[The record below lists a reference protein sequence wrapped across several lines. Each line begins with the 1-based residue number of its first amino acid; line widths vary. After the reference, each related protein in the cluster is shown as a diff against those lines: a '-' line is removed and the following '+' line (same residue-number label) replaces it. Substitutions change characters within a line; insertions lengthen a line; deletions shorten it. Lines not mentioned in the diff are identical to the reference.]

1 MIEQSILPCKRPKVE
16 RAKLSQNAICML
28 YAVAAKAPEGR
39 RNIGRGIAP
48 VKADGTKAPEGRQI
62 ILLLLEFTGAMPLQD
77 DWCSPLS
84 SVAPPGLLWVGCL
97 YRGDAP
103 ACILSPL
110 RGYCGGCL
118 YRGDA
123 PACIPPPL
131 RGYCGGCLYRGAAP
145 ACLPSPLRGYCGGCL
160 YRGDAPACIL
170 SPLRGFCV
178 HHNRPRS
185 TLSIARYGIV
195 YTIAIERKPQN
206 YILPS
211 LTGRGWGR
219 VCCGGGSAVGEGLL
233 WGCVFFYFPHCSS
246 RKARR
251 FLNQSFSVCISS
263 S

>member
-39 RNIGRGIAP
+39 WNTGRGVTP

-77 DWCSPLS
+77 DWCSPSS
-84 SVAPPGLLWVGCL
+84 SVAPPGLLWVGH
-97 YRGDAP
+97 
-103 ACILSPL
+103 
-110 RGYCGGCL
+110 L

-145 ACLPSPLRGYCGGCL
+145 ACVPPPLRGYCGGCL
-160 YRGDAPACIL
+160 YRGDAPACVPP
-170 SPLRGFCV
+170 PLRGFCV

-185 TLSIARYGIV
+185 TLSIARQGIV

-219 VCCGGGSAVGEGLL
+219 VCCGGVS
-233 WGCVFFYFPHCSS
+233 FF
-246 RKARR
+246 
-251 FLNQSFSVCISS
+251 ISPTAHRGRPGAS
-263 S
+263 

>member
-28 YAVAAKAPEGR
+28 YAVAAKAP
-39 RNIGRGIAP
+39 
-48 VKADGTKAPEGRQI
+48 
-62 ILLLLEFTGAMPLQD
+62 
-77 DWCSPLS
+77 
-84 SVAPPGLLWVGCL
+84 PGLLWVGH
-97 YRGDAP
+97 
-103 ACILSPL
+103 
-110 RGYCGGCL
+110 L

-131 RGYCGGCLYRGAAP
+131 RGYCGGCLYRGDAP
-145 ACLPSPLRGYCGGCL
+145 ACILSPLRGYCGGHL
-160 YRGDAPACIL
+160 YRGAAPACIL

-185 TLSIARYGIV
+185 TLSIARQGIV

-219 VCCGGGSAVGEGLL
+219 VCCGGVSAVGECLL
-233 WGCVFFYFPHCSS
+233 WGRVCCGGVSFF
-246 RKARR
+246 
-251 FLNQSFSVCISS
+251 ISPTAHRGRPGAS
-263 S
+263 

>member
-1 MIEQSILPCKRPKVE
+1 
-16 RAKLSQNAICML
+16 ML

-39 RNIGRGIAP
+39 R
-48 VKADGTKAPEGRQI
+48 I
-62 ILLLLEFTGAMPLQD
+62 ILLLLEFTGRCPYRTIGAHHRLP
-77 DWCSPLS
+77 SPLR
-84 SVAPPGLLWVGCL
+84 GYCGGCL

-110 RGYCGGCL
+110 RGYCGGH
-118 YRGDA
+118 
-123 PACIPPPL
+123 
-131 RGYCGGCLYRGAAP
+131 LYRGA
-145 ACLPSPLRGYCGGCL
+145 
-160 YRGDAPACIL
+160 APACIL

-219 VCCGGGSAVGEGLL
+219 VCCEGGSAVGEGLR
-233 WGCVFFYFPHCSS
+233 GVSFF
-246 RKARR
+246 
-251 FLNQSFSVCISS
+251 ISPTAHRGRPGAS
-263 S
+263 

>member
-39 RNIGRGIAP
+39 RNIGRGVTP
-48 VKADGTKAPEGRQI
+48 VKADETKAPEGRRI
-62 ILLLLEFTGAMPLQD
+62 ILLLLEFTGRP
-77 DWCSPLS
+77 
-84 SVAPPGLLWVGCL
+84 
-97 YRGDAP
+97 YRTIGAHHRLP
-103 ACILSPL
+103 S
-110 RGYCGGCL
+110 
-118 YRGDA
+118 
-123 PACIPPPL
+123 PL

-145 ACLPSPLRGYCGGCL
+145 ACILSPLRGYCGGHL
-160 YRGDAPACIL
+160 YRGAAPACIL

-219 VCCGGGSAVGEGLL
+219 VCCGGGSAVREGLQ
-233 WGCVFFYFPHCSS
+233 WGRVCCGGVSFF
-246 RKARR
+246 
-251 FLNQSFSVCISS
+251 ISPTAHRGRPGAS
-263 S
+263 